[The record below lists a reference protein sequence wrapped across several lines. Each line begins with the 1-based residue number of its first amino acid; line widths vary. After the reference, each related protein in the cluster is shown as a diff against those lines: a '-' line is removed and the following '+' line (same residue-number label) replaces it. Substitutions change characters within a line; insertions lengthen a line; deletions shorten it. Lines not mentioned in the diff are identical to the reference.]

1 MDNHEWSAAADEQV
15 VSSDSEELI
24 LVNEHDEELG
34 HLDKGACHD
43 GEGVLHRA
51 FSVFVFNGDGELL
64 LQQRARGKRLWP
76 GYWSNSCCSHPRRGE
91 TMSGATQ
98 RRLEQELGI
107 RATLCFLFK
116 FQYAASFG
124 AAGSEREL
132 CWVYAGRSSQK
143 PEVNP
148 TEIEAWRYVAP
159 EDLDEEIKAQPERFT
174 PWFRL
179 EWDRIRAHHMHDI
192 QRL

>member
-1 MDNHEWSAAADEQV
+1 MDSREWGAPGADRV
-15 VSSDSEELI
+15 VSFESEELI
-24 LVNEHDEELG
+24 LVNERDEELG

-51 FSVFVFNGDGELL
+51 FSVFVFNDAGELL

-76 GYWSNSCCSHPRRGE
+76 GFWSNSCCSHPRRGE
-91 TMSGATQ
+91 TMSIATE

-107 RATLCFLFK
+107 RADLRFLFK

-124 AAGSEREL
+124 EAGSEREL
-132 CWVYAGRSSQK
+132 CWVYAGRSSQT
-143 PEVNP
+143 PRVNP
-148 TEIEAWRYVAP
+148 TEIEACRYVAP
-159 EDLDEEIKAQPERFT
+159 ADLDAEVATQPERFT

-179 EWDRIRAHHMHDI
+179 EWQRIRERHMDEI
-192 QRL
+192 AAL